1 MLAVGWSYFFTLDAR
16 RLECVIK
23 YLKLFNLELFHW
35 KEILQH
41 LDNDKLVSRITNLR
55 SWNLQILNRST
66 CSKQSS
72 KCKSKFVK
80 RCDEELIKVDEY
92 PDLFYLNMPD
102 LIVGGRIRII

>member
-1 MLAVGWSYFFTLDAR
+1 MCLLAVRWSYFFTLDAR

-35 KEILQH
+35 KEILQ
-41 LDNDKLVSRITNLR
+41 L
-55 SWNLQILNRST
+55 
-66 CSKQSS
+66 
-72 KCKSKFVK
+72 CKSKFVK